1 MPHLAFHMSVAREL
15 AQQVQ
20 SPTIDAD
27 RGVYYLG
34 STGPD
39 MHILSRTDRL
49 SSHFF
54 DLDCLDDQNSVGS
67 FFEAH
72 AGLKDPRRLAP
83 GTAAFVAGYL
93 THLVV
98 DEVWITDIYRPFFGP
113 ESPLAGDARANIKDR
128 ILQYDLDIQRRK
140 DSAAM
145 ADIREA
151 LLASPLNDVDV
162 GFLDPDGLRRWRDVA
177 VEMVS
182 RPPSWDRFPH
192 LASRFLRHAGVST
205 PEEIER
211 FSETIPELLRE
222 TKEHVGPERIEGFL
236 EKTAALSLKTLR
248 EYLQ

>member
-15 AQQVQ
+15 AERVQ
-20 SPTIDAD
+20 SPTVDAD
-27 RGVYYLG
+27 RGAYYLG

-39 MHILSRTDRL
+39 MHIMSRTDRI

-54 DLDCLDDQNSVGS
+54 DLDCLDDQSSVSS

-72 AGLKDPRRLAP
+72 GELKDAGALAQ

-113 ESPLAGDARANIKDR
+113 ESPLAGDAPANIRDR
-128 ILQYDLDIQRRK
+128 ILQYDLDIQRRQ
-140 DSAAM
+140 DTAAM
-145 ADIREA
+145 AEIRRG
-151 LLASPLNDVDV
+151 LLASPLDSIDVV
-162 GFLDPDGLRRWRDVA
+162 FLDPESLRRWRDVA
-177 VEMVS
+177 VDMVS
-182 RPPSWDRFPH
+182 RPPSWDRFRH

-211 FSETIPELLRE
+211 FEASIPDLLRE
-222 TKEHVGPERIEGFL
+222 TREHVGPERIEGFL
-236 EKTAALSLKTLR
+236 EKTTAMSLATLK
-248 EYLQ
+248 EYLA

>member
-20 SPTIDAD
+20 SPTVDAD
-27 RGVYYLG
+27 RGAYYLG

-72 AGLKDPRRLAP
+72 GGLKDPRCLAS

-113 ESPLAGDARANIKDR
+113 ESLLAGDARANIKDR
-128 ILQYDLDIQRRK
+128 ILQYDLDIERRK
-140 DSAAM
+140 DSVAM
-145 ADIREA
+145 ADIREG
-151 LLASPLNDVDV
+151 LLASPLNVDI
-162 GFLDPDGLRRWRDVA
+162 GFLDVDGLRRWRDVA

-182 RPPSWDRFPH
+182 RPPTWDRFPH

-222 TKEHVGPERIEGFL
+222 TREHVGGERIENFL
-236 EKTAALSLKTLR
+236 EKTAALSVKTLR